1 MNARSRSHRRQQQ
14 AERGA
19 GGGAVDGEP
28 DLAAHRLDDVA
39 QGRFAARAA
48 GEELRVGFAEAPELG
63 LGGRPEEIE
72 RDKALMELG
81 GRGESLLA

>member
-1 MNARSRSHRRQQQ
+1 MTRKGSRRRQQQ
-14 AERGA
+14 PERSA

-28 DLAAHRLDDVA
+28 DFAAHRLDDVA

-48 GEELRVGFAEAPELG
+48 GEELRVRLAEPPELG
-63 LGGRPEEIE
+63 LGGRPEEVE